1 MECDEEAAT
10 LRKEK
15 LEAAQCKLTQA
26 QGLLQAGE
34 PRHAQ
39 VVLVSEKAHDRLAVA
54 RRVAAW
60 QARARSVAD
69 LRTCSKSFDQE
80 NQEY

>member
-26 QGLLQAGE
+26 QGLPSSTLATRFAATSTCLGHMNQPLASA
-34 PRHAQ
+34 RQ
-39 VVLVSEKAHDRLAVA
+39 VV
-54 RRVAAW
+54 
-60 QARARSVAD
+60 
-69 LRTCSKSFDQE
+69 F
-80 NQEY
+80 